1 MTSYK
6 PHYSCFSCRKTFK
19 RKLLVD
25 INRDLAYAKEG
36 EEQPFKCPQCG
47 GIMISMGLDFKS
59 PKKEDVRAW
68 SHIES
73 LYEVGITFHSCG
85 CSGPGYIPR
94 DKVALMAFLEE
105 KRSVYIENLRFWL
118 SNEGVKSKETY
129 GSTSK
134 THSSYLRLLPKEFK
148 TGTKRNPEIDAKQAV
163 NYWTDK
169 VSEIDTFIRKQQ
181 HV

>member
-1 MTSYK
+1 M
-6 PHYSCFSCRKTFK
+6 
-19 RKLLVD
+19 LVD

-105 KRSVYIENLRFWL
+105 KRSVYIENLRFGFPMKE
-118 SNEGVKSKETY
+118 SNQRKLMGVPLKLIVHTCVCFQRNSKLELK
-129 GSTSK
+129 GILKLMPSK
-134 THSSYLRLLPKEFK
+134 
-148 TGTKRNPEIDAKQAV
+148 Q
-163 NYWTDK
+163 
-169 VSEIDTFIRKQQ
+169 
-181 HV
+181 